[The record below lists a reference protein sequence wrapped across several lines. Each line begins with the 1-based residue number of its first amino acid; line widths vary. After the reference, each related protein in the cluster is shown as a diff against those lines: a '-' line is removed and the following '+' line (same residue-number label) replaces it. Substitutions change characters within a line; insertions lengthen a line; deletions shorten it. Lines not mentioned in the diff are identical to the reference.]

1 MKEKIIDVHDLIVK
15 YFSGKTDKGGHS
27 YSDHLY
33 AVADKAKVIA
43 SIYGYD
49 RNSLEVNKV
58 YLIGLLHDILEDT
71 ECTEQELIDAG
82 CTKEIID
89 IIKVVTRK
97 PEDKFYFDF
106 IKRVS
111 QNELATIVKLAD
123 LEHNMDITRLSKFG
137 EYEMKRLKKY
147 WYSYKFLKDE
157 ITEEQAQ
164 KEIGTYK

>member
-1 MKEKIIDVHDLIVK
+1 MKDKIIDVHSLIIK
-15 YFSGKTDKGGHS
+15 YFSGKTDKGGHF

-33 AVADKAKVIA
+33 AVASRAKIIA
-43 SIYGYD
+43 DILEYD
-49 RNSLEVNKV
+49 SLTSNAV

-89 IIKVVTRK
+89 IIKIVTRK
-97 PEDKFYFDF
+97 PEETYYFDF

-111 QNELATIVKLAD
+111 ENELATIVKLAD

-147 WYSYKFLKDE
+147 WYSYKFLNGE
-157 ITEEQAQ
+157 ISEEKTR